1 MVEKIIG
8 SQTDF
13 QKPITVKKLILHK
26 IPIHSFYLHKGAKIN
41 YEEISKL
48 TNGKSGLLEI
58 DEE

>member
-1 MVEKIIG
+1 
-8 SQTDF
+8 
-13 QKPITVKKLILHK
+13 LILHK